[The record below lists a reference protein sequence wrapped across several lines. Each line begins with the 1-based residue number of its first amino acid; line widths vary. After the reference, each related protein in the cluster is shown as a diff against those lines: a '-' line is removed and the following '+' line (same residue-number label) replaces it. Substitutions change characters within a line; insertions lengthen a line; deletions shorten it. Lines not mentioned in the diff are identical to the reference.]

1 MVRIRLPLAESLQTF
16 GSSRAATATPR
27 PHAVELLLDHRSL
40 GGLALAGWMG
50 RKVEAAVGRHVRV
63 GAERDIGDRVT
74 PGGQPRA
81 LAQPLLHHR
90 ERMLAARMVL
100 GEAVGKPRLLRRRQ
114 MQFPMPIHREMRL
127 AAVLLEKYPA
137 AQHIRLVPGVGR
149 KERGIAGKQLKDR
162 ARFRQ
167 YPRVIEHDRR
177 DLADRVDRAEFRR
190 RRLAAFCVVSTRR

>member
-1 MVRIRLPLAESLQTF
+1 MVQIRLPPAESANFRFLA
-16 GSSRAATATPR
+16 RCDCDPR

-40 GGLALAGWMG
+40 GGLALAVWMG

-81 LAQPLLHHR
+81 LVQPLLHHR
-90 ERMLAARMVL
+90 EHMLAARMVL
-100 GEAVGKPRLLRRRQ
+100 GEAVGKPRLLRRKQ
-114 MQFPMPIHREMRL
+114 MQFPMPIHRDMRL
-127 AAVLLEKYPA
+127 VAVLLEKYPA

-149 KERGIAGKQLKDR
+149 KERGIAGKQLKDC

-167 YPRVIEHDRR
+167 YPSVIEHDRR

-190 RRLAAFCVVSTRR
+190 RRLTAFCVVSTRR